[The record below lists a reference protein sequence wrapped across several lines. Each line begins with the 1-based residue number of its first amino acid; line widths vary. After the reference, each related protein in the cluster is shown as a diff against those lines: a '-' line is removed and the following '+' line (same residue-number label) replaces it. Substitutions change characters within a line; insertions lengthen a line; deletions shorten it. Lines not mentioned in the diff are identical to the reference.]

1 MNLSLRSTL
10 LATLAGLALPAG
22 ASAATIEVTNAEQFK
37 AAATNAASG
46 DVIHVAPGLYVANID
61 VKNQGV
67 TIQAEAGALLA
78 NVADAAAPTLTFSA
92 ASGTT
97 PAVVTGLA
105 VVNTSTEGGGPPA
118 IRVGVPG
125 LTLQRAVVVSAKG
138 DGLASA
144 AGANSSAR
152 VVTVDS
158 TLLIA
163 LDPGAAAIRATSA
176 NPVALQPAGTTQLRG
191 RHVTAVGDS
200 SVIVDASGANGA
212 PLPPPGAP
220 SGAIAATF
228 ADSILLGKRSA
239 KANAGSPVSAANT
252 ATINTDTRNRVADN
266 RNEAAALF
274 VNPARG
280 NYHLRADSPA
290 IGKGGL
296 TEGEAATDLDG
307 DERSSAGV
315 SDQGADEFVNRAP
328 TAALAAVTG
337 SVRQGQ
343 PVVFDASKSSDP
355 EAGIGGGIASYQWV
369 FGDGST
375 ETTTT
380 PKTTHIFSERKEY
393 SVTVTVTDKQGRAS
407 APSAPVTFTV
417 LDGTVPTVTV
427 GQPGDKQRLR
437 LYRKGTNRRARVTFF
452 GTAADDTGL
461 SKVYLAL
468 RPVASRNGQ
477 CRWFNG
483 KTRFIRASC
492 NAPTLL
498 TAKLAGSAWRYR
510 LPLRA
515 KLPRGPYQL
524 IAVSQ
529 DASGLISA
537 AKVVTFRLR

>member
-1 MNLSLRSTL
+1 MPGSLRTVLTALAALTL
-10 LATLAGLALPAG
+10 PTA
-22 ASAATIEVTNAEQFK
+22 ASAATFEVTTSAQFT
-37 AAATNAASG
+37 AAAANAVSG
-46 DVIHVAPGLYVANID
+46 DEIRVAAGLYVANID

-67 TIQAEAGALLA
+67 TIRADAGALLT
-78 NVADAAAPTLTFSA
+78 NVADAAGPTLSFSA

-97 PAVVTGLA
+97 PDVVTGLA
-105 VVNTSTEGGGPPA
+105 VINTSTEGGGPPA
-118 IRVGVPG
+118 IQAGIPG

-138 DGLASA
+138 DALTSA
-144 AGANSSAR
+144 AGANSSNR
-152 VVTVDS
+152 VLTVDS

-163 LDPGAAAIRATSA
+163 LDTGAAAIRATSA
-176 NPVALQPAGTTQLRG
+176 NPLPTSPAGATQVRG

-200 SVIVDASGANGA
+200 SVIVDASGATGA
-212 PLPPPGAP
+212 PLPPPGTP

-239 KANAGSPVSAANT
+239 KANAGGPASAPNT
-252 ATINTDTRNRVADN
+252 ATINTDTRNTVADN
-266 RNEAAALF
+266 QNDAAALF
-274 VNPARG
+274 VNPAKG
-280 NYHLRADSPA
+280 NYHLRADSPV

-296 TEGEAATDLDG
+296 TEGESPVDFDG
-307 DERSSAGV
+307 DERSSGGV
-315 SDQGADEFVNRAP
+315 SDQGADEFVNKAP
-328 TAALAAVTG
+328 TASLAAVTG
-337 SVRQGQ
+337 TVRQGQ
-343 PVVFDASKSSDP
+343 PVSFDASKSSDP
-355 EAGIGGGIASYQWV
+355 EAGIGGGIASYTWD

-380 PKTTHIFSERKEY
+380 PRTTHVFSERKEY

-407 APSAPVTFTV
+407 AASAPAEFTV
-417 LDGTVPTVTV
+417 LDGTVPTITV

-437 LYRKGTNRRARVTFF
+437 LYRKGTTRRLRVTFL

-468 RPVASRNGQ
+468 RPVATKNGR

-483 KTRFIRASC
+483 KTRLVAGAC
-492 NAPTLL
+492 TAPTLL
-498 TAKLAGSAWRYR
+498 TATLAGSGWRYR

-529 DASGLISA
+529 DASGLISTA
-537 AKVVTFRLR
+537 TVVTFRLR